1 MPALTF
7 LAFDYGKASI
17 GVAVGSTIS
26 GHAQDIATV
35 KGVSGRPNW
44 EHISNLVQEWR
55 PQGFVVGLPLN
66 MDDSENPT
74 TRAAREFGNRL
85 GDRYNL
91 PVHMVDE
98 RLTTVA
104 ARHYLEQAGVPIRRH
119 KSKLDRVAAQTILQ
133 TFLDE
138 QTKADLKREL

>member
-26 GHAQDIATV
+26 GQAQDIATV

-44 EHISNLVQEWR
+44 GHISNLVQEWR

-104 ARHYLEQAGVPIRRH
+104 ARHSLEQAGVPIRRH